1 MRTIRVYPLFFLV
14 LALLM
19 ILPVHAGNYVGYDNT
34 NQGSS
39 TCGSNCEGNSNVA
52 TDGLGETVQS
62 PITGTLLQVS
72 VFTGSAVPN
81 KVVILTYPVAPTPQA
96 YNCGAAGTCATMA
109 GSPINTATVVDVE
122 NLPVLSGNAFA
133 TVTLAQPPAVTQGQ
147 WVAIMFMAPASNN
160 GFIMFAGVNGKTSV
174 ADSTI
179 HFATLNPSGSFTVA
193 GGVGAGI
200 VGGSFV
206 PNGSSITVVTQ
217 CIGNCGSPAVTL
229 VNTNSITNGFNFN
242 LSVTAFYEV
251 QATLSGFLLNE
262 TVNVG
267 QNYNNGQQVLLGIY
281 TASCLSGTTPFTSS
295 CPGQLQASVTSNV
308 NVQKGKFS
316 LVPTPVSVTA
326 GQWIGLAFSSVFSP
340 ININDTNTAVPIF
353 FTTFSRMPTIISTS
367 QQASAAS
374 CSCLAGIWGY
384 FTGNVINQPP
394 PTQSIVNC
402 GTDFV
407 CWELQ
412 SVLGLTPKNPFLGAI
427 FFAFVYSMFSTF
439 VLAFI
444 SLKTHVTFPGGIY
457 LLTWV
462 GWFTFFPSLVGAI
475 FFVIL
480 EILAVVLMFTLFF
493 SQLAQ
498 GTYRQGRHDA

>member
-1 MRTIRVYPLFFLV
+1 MRAIRVYPLFFLV

-19 ILPVHAGNYVGYDNT
+19 ILPVHAGNYVGYDST
-34 NQGSS
+34 NQGGS
-39 TCGSNCEGNSNVA
+39 TCGSNCYTNSNVA
-52 TDGLGETVQS
+52 TDGFGETVQS
-62 PITGTLLQVS
+62 PISGTLLQVS
-72 VFTGSAVPN
+72 VFTGSNVPN
-81 KVVILTYPVAPTPQA
+81 KVVILTYASAPTITA
-96 YNCGAAGTCATMA
+96 YSCGSAGTCGEIT
-109 GSPINTATVVDVE
+109 GSPSATVVDVE

-133 TVTLAQPPAVTQGQ
+133 TITLAQPPSVTSGQ
-147 WVAIMFMAPASNN
+147 WVAIMFLAPASNN
-160 GFIMFAGVNGKTSV
+160 GYIMFVGTGGKTSV
-174 ADSTI
+174 GDSII
-179 HFATLNPSGSFTVA
+179 HFGTINPSGSFTV
-193 GGVGAGI
+193 GTTQGPGI

-206 PNGSSITVVTQ
+206 PTGSSITVVTQ

-229 VNTNSITNGFNFN
+229 VNTNSLTNGFNFN
-242 LSVTAFYEV
+242 LSVTVFYEA
-251 QATLSGFLLNE
+251 QATINGFLLNE

-281 TASCLSGTTPFTSS
+281 TASCLSGTTPFTSG
-295 CPGQLQASVTSNV
+295 CPGQLQASTTSAV

-326 GQWIGLAFSSVFSP
+326 GQWIGLAFTSLYSP

-353 FTTFSRMPTIISTS
+353 FTSFSRMPTIISTS
-367 QQASAAS
+367 QQASATS
-374 CSCLAGIWGY
+374 CSCLAGIYG
-384 FTGNVINQPP
+384 FLTGNVINQPP
-394 PTQSIVNC
+394 PTQSVVQC

-427 FFAFVYSMFSTF
+427 FFAFVYSIFSSF

-457 LLTWV
+457 LLTWIA
-462 GWFTFFPSLVGAI
+462 WFTFFPSLVGAI

-498 GTYRQGRHDA
+498 GTYRHSGGRSDA